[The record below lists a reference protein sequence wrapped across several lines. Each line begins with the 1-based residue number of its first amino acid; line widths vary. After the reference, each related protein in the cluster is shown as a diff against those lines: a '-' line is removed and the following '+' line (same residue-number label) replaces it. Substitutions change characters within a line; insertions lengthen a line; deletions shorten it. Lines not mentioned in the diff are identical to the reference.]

1 VLLSHLKFISTE
13 ELQLGCCKRGN
24 ELFGYTK
31 WGEFLDE
38 LSKSIVS
45 GNVFL
50 LAAGC
55 VFQTVIY
62 LYTKLSVNHAVG
74 VS

>member
-1 VLLSHLKFISTE
+1 MLLSHLKLTSNY
-13 ELQLGCCKRGN
+13 ELQLGCCERGN

-31 WGEFLDE
+31 WGEFLGE
-38 LSKSIVS
+38 LSKRIVS
-45 GNVFL
+45 RNIFL
-50 LAAGC
+50 LAAVC

-62 LYTKLSVNHAVG
+62 LYAKLSVSHAVG